1 MADLC
6 IAVIHGMGSQK
17 ANYSVPMRD
26 EINNRLGVD
35 ASRVKWEEI
44 YWANILSQREK
55 DYLDEA
61 NKHNNLDWITL
72 RRFMISAFGDASAYR
87 KTNDP
92 NNSAYHDIHEKVR
105 AVIADLDDGTDTPL
119 MVMAHSL
126 GGHIMSNY
134 IYDIQQGRSIVTPGP
149 GTFQQMKTL
158 AGMITF
164 GCNIPFF
171 TLAYRKADIHPIHFP
186 GDTLTPAQKNMARWL
201 NFYDPDDV
209 LGYPLKAINQRYAQV
224 VSDDIPINVGGIFS
238 NWNPMA
244 HQKYWTDNDF
254 TKPVT
259 RFIQGFL

>member
-1 MADLC
+1 V
-6 IAVIHGMGSQK
+6 VIHGMGSQQP
-17 ANYSVPMRD
+17 NYSVPMRD
-26 EINNRLGVD
+26 EINKRLGSD
-35 ASRVKWEEI
+35 ASRVKWREI
-44 YWANILSQREK
+44 YWAKLLDVRE
-55 DYLDEA
+55 DAYLKEA
-61 NKHNNLDWITL
+61 NANNNLDWTSL

-105 AVIADLDDGTDTPL
+105 AVIADLDDGPDTPL

-134 IYDIQQGRSIVTPGP
+134 IYDIQQGHSVITPGP
-149 GTFQQMKTL
+149 GNFQQMKTL

-186 GDTLTPAQKNMARWL
+186 GDTLTPAQKSKAKWL

-209 LGYPLKAINQRYAQV
+209 LGYPLKAINQRYNRV
-224 VSDDIPINVGGIFS
+224 VSEDNAINVGGILS
-238 NWNPMA
+238 SWNPMS
-244 HQKYWTDNDF
+244 HQEYWTDNDF

-259 RFIQGFL
+259 RFLQSWL